1 MNDAQRALLD
11 RLRELVIETPK
22 SGALNAGKQPY
33 HPTRFA
39 QAVERR
45 ADDGDALVKYV
56 RAKVHAPATD
66 GYDALI
72 EAGRPDLTVEALVAD
87 ADAPWTPEFDD
98 DDRRAASERLGTM
111 LEADRVR
118 RDAAE
123 AEAVEADRRIITLM
137 NQQRADQGK
146 GPLSPAQEAQV
157 MERRASQR
165 AAPPVT

>member
-1 MNDAQRALLD
+1 VNDAQRALLE

-56 RAKVHAPATD
+56 RAKVHEPATD

-87 ADAPWTPEFDD
+87 ANAPWTSEFDE
-98 DDRRAASERLGTM
+98 DDRRAANERLENM
-111 LEADRVR
+111 LEANQVR

-123 AEAVEADRRIITLM
+123 AEAVESDRRILTLM
-137 NQQRADQGK
+137 NKQRADQGK

-157 MERRASQR
+157 MERLASQR
-165 AAPPVT
+165 AAKR